1 VKSARG
7 DAVTAER
14 VVRAELNAWDR
25 LDVDDIMSY
34 FTADAVFDGGYGPV
48 SGYDEIR
55 KAVEGFITQLTFFDG
70 EILSLAVADTVVLTE
85 RVDHQVFD
93 GKRLDVRCMGA
104 FDVAGD
110 KIRAWR
116 DYYDR
121 RQVLSAATT
130 ER

>member
-1 VKSARG
+1 MKTARG
-7 DAVTAER
+7 DAVTPEQ

-25 LDVDDIMSY
+25 LDVNDIMSY
-34 FTADAVFDGGYGPV
+34 FTADAVFDGGYGPI
-48 SGYDEIR
+48 SGNDQIR
-55 KAVEGFITQLTFFDG
+55 KAVEGFIAQLTFFDG